1 MVAPDTTALQSD
13 LSDLSY
19 ESASAELESWVRRME
34 SGDLPLEDLLSG
46 YRRATDLLNHCRQK
60 LQAVEAQVRVLEDGQ
75 LKDWH
80 ED

>member
-1 MVAPDTTALQSD
+1 MVGIDATHRLDD
-13 LSDLSY
+13 LSGLSY
-19 ESASAELESWVRRME
+19 EAASAELESWVRRME

-46 YRRATDLLNHCRQK
+46 YRRATALLSHCRER

>member
-1 MVAPDTTALQSD
+1 MAELDPAAGPGD
-13 LSDLSY
+13 LSTLSY
-19 ESASAELESWVRRME
+19 EAASAELEAWVRRME

-46 YRRATDLLNHCRQK
+46 YQRATALLNHCRQR